1 MPGNRTKR
9 VGKSGN
15 APAATPRKP
24 AKIDRRVARTR
35 NALGDAVVSLIQEKP
50 FDSITVQQILD
61 RAHVSRSTFYAHYS
75 DTNDLFLSDAE
86 DFWEMMSSMLERRRE
101 KSNRVAPVAE
111 FFTHVADWRKFVDA
125 MFASEK
131 VRDVLEMGQ
140 GYFARSIAARLAL
153 LSAGRSLSAAQ
164 RTAIGHAYAG
174 AIFSLMAWWM
184 RQKNPALPQQ
194 MDDMFHKMLWA
205 GIGLELRGGK
215 LEARGSNVDSPD
227 EHSGRTPK

>member
-86 DFWEMMSSMLERRRE
+86 DFWEMMSSALARGKEN
-101 KSNRVAPVAE
+101 SNRVAPVRE
-111 FFTHVADWRKFVDA
+111 LFSHVADWRRFYDA
-125 MFASEK
+125 MVASQK
-131 VRDVLEMGQ
+131 VRDVLELGQ
-140 GYFARSIAARLAL
+140 EYFARSIASRLAAL
-153 LSAGRSLSAAQ
+153 PAGRALPAAR
-164 RTAIGHAYAG
+164 RTALGHAYSG
-174 AIFSLMAWWM
+174 AMFSLLGWWV
-184 RQKNPALPQQ
+184 RNPSSATPAQ
-194 MDDMFHKMLWA
+194 MDDMFHRMVWA
-205 GIGLELRGGK
+205 GVGWEVRGAKIQTKGD
-215 LEARGSNVDSPD
+215 R
-227 EHSGRTPK
+227 